1 MSSCWRDRWSFFKLV
16 RAWFSP
22 VVGTYVQDLVGLLRS
37 SLMVACPDVSVVI
50 PVYNGVHHV
59 GAAIESCLRQ
69 TLTNIE
75 ILVVDD
81 GSDDGSA
88 EIVRRYLQDPR
99 VALIQLGANQ
109 GVSTARNVALDRAA
123 GTWIATLDADDT
135 MSEDRLERLVGAA
148 EDSGADL
155 VHDDLYLVYD
165 GDIVPYSTL
174 NGSTGY
180 VVRPDAAIDLE
191 EMIESEVGGRS
202 RYRLGLT
209 RPIMRRAFLDE
220 HKICY
225 DARLRVGEDYLL
237 YLECVLAG
245 AIWLQ
250 IPTAHYVYCQRA
262 GSAVRTAQ
270 VPVLE
275 AKLDACNRLLHRST
289 LGYGQRRQLLHYRHN
304 LETMLAYQRVAE
316 AAKAGHL
323 ATAMFWACRNPWFL
337 ARLGSEVRGLVRRRW
352 NYHLRHDAHAL
363 DMLPPP
369 SI

>member
-1 MSSCWRDRWSFFKLV
+1 MAER
-16 RAWFSP
+16 P
-22 VVGTYVQDLVGLLRS
+22 E
-37 SLMVACPDVSVVI
+37 VSVLI
-50 PVYNGVHHV
+50 PVYNGVRHV
-59 GAAIESCLRQ
+59 AAAIESCLRQ

-88 EIVRRYLQDPR
+88 EIVRRYLHDSR
-99 VALIQLGANQ
+99 VALVQLGSNQ
-109 GVSTARNVALDRAA
+109 GVSTARNIALDRAA

-135 MSEDRLERLVGAA
+135 MSEDRLERLVAAA
-148 EDSGADL
+148 EESGADL

-165 GDIVPYSTL
+165 GDTVPYSTL
-174 NGSTGY
+174 NGSTGH

-220 HKICY
+220 HKIRY
-225 DARLRVGEDYLL
+225 DAHMRVGEDYLL

-250 IPTAHYVYCQRA
+250 IPAAHYVYCQRA

-270 VPVLE
+270 VPMLE
-275 AKLDACNRLLHRST
+275 AKLDACNRLLLRST
-289 LGYGQRRQLLHYRHN
+289 LRYGQRVRLLHYQHN
-304 LETMLAYQRVAE
+304 LRTLLAYQRVAE
-316 AAKAGHL
+316 AAKAGRL
-323 ATAMFWACRNPWFL
+323 ATAMFAACRNPRFL
-337 ARLGSEVRGLVRRRW
+337 VRLGRELPNVVRRRW
-352 NYHLRHDAHAL
+352 SYHLRHDAHAL
-363 DMLPPP
+363 DMLPP
-369 SI
+369 STI